1 MNLKHLG
8 QIADSDRNS
17 ETPLFSEYVQVG
29 WPSPADDYIE
39 KSIDLHQLLIKAPA
53 ATYLVR
59 ANGDSMLN
67 AGINNGAILIVDR
80 SLEPKHGDI
89 VIASIDGGYA
99 CKRLQLRPKVGL
111 FSENIKYP
119 PIFLKDEEELD
130 IMGSVT
136 AAINQL

>member
-8 QIADSDRNS
+8 QIADSDGNS

-67 AGINNGAILIVDR
+67 AGINNGAILIVCLLYTSPSPRDR
-80 SLEPKHGDI
+80 G
-89 VIASIDGGYA
+89 
-99 CKRLQLRPKVGL
+99 
-111 FSENIKYP
+111 
-119 PIFLKDEEELD
+119 
-130 IMGSVT
+130 
-136 AAINQL
+136 